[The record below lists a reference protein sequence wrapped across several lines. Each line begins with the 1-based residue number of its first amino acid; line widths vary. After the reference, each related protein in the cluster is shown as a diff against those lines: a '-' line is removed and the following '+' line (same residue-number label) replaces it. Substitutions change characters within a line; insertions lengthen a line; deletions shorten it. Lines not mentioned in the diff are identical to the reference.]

1 MSKTSEDGAT
11 RRNFL
16 KIAVTAAPAAFV
28 AVASG
33 TSAVAASPADLAS
46 SKMQDTAHTRA
57 YLDSVRF

>member
-33 TSAVAASPADLAS
+33 TSAMAASPADLAS
-46 SKMQDTAHTRA
+46 NKMQDTAHTRA
-57 YLDSVRF
+57 YLDSARF

>member
-1 MSKTSEDGAT
+1 MSKTSEDGTT

-16 KIAVTAAPAAFV
+16 KIAGTAAPAAFV

-46 SKMQDTAHTRA
+46 NKMQDTAHTRA